1 MFCLIHV
8 FVFSGNHILEIE
20 GLPND
25 MKRHD
30 AERYLEAVTELGAKI
45 YFLNAD
51 TLEADESNDFLA
63 SSKHIV
69 LAVFESDTAAQ
80 NALLSIKTTKFQL
93 RRWVRSQDSS
103 KTKT

>member
-1 MFCLIHV
+1 MPYL
-8 FVFSGNHILEIE
+8 GNHILEVE
-20 GLPND
+20 GLPED

-30 AERYLEAVTELGAKI
+30 VERYLEAVTELGAKI
-45 YFLNAD
+45 HFLNVD
-51 TLEADESNDFLA
+51 NLEVIDESNDFLA

-80 NALLSIKTTKFQL
+80 NALLSIKTNKFQL
-93 RRWVRSQDSS
+93 RRWLRSQDTS